1 MVRTQYRVINVG
13 SGEALTD
20 WVDTLGLANHEADE
34 CEKHESQPEC
44 RVESREIDETEY
56 QIERIKSAYRAAGL
70 AVGWGG
76 ISVYPSLRLTISPP
90 GPSHWL
96 VVDHRPGMVYH
107 EPRMYETADA
117 AIADAA
123 NWKAAE
129 RLSEFF

>member
-20 WVDTLGLANHEADE
+20 WVDTLGLANREADE
-34 CEKHESQPEC
+34 CEEHETQPEF
-44 RVESREIDETEY
+44 RVVSREISETEY
-56 QIERIKSAYRAAGL
+56 QIERIENAYRAAGL
-70 AVGWGG
+70 AVGRGG
-76 ISVYPSLRLTISPP
+76 VKVHPSLRVVVSPP

-96 VVDHRPGMVYH
+96 VVDHHRSMI
-107 EPRMYETADA
+107 YETADA
-117 AIADAA
+117 AIADAG